1 MWNNLQQKN
10 MLAEY
15 TLLLN
20 YTIKKISLQAIAFLL
35 HKDQHLSD
43 ENKT

>member
-1 MWNNLQQKN
+1 MWNNLQHKN

-15 TLLLN
+15 ILLLN
-20 YTIKKISLQAIAFLL
+20 YTIKIFSLQAIAFLL
-35 HKDQHLSD
+35 HKNQHLSD